1 MSQLRRARRRERNA
15 MLYVRSAERF
25 CATHTEQSACRRARP
40 RDSAICASNPQP
52 TVHLHNRLHHRKR
65 LRLHSDG
72 AGRSGSEP
80 GSAYQVRRKSQL
92 SNRRPARVVA
102 IRHAYFLA
110 RRHRAYFDEHVRP
123 LGHRPVCGA
132 TVWLCKVCGLLGRDG
147 CGGRGRK
154 LFERAAG
161 HSQRRSNRALSLQ
174 IAGRSLRRCFGRA
187 LWFDRRAIRL
197 RNKISS

>member
-1 MSQLRRARRRERNA
+1 

-92 SNRRPARVVA
+92 SNRRPARMVA
-102 IRHAYFLA
+102 IRHANFLA

-147 CGGRGRK
+147 
-154 LFERAAG
+154 
-161 HSQRRSNRALSLQ
+161 RR
-174 IAGRSLRRCFGRA
+174 GRSLGSWDSGDTAAITTRRERCRSRRVWSYWYDQKIRGRSCGA
-187 LWFDRRAIRL
+187 SAPSRPPNSRRDA
-197 RNKISS
+197 SP